1 MTNINNVLKKLKSMS
16 ILSFDEGEIKK
27 SKRKTIVKRGVE
39 FKKNIT
45 IPRKVMDL
53 VMKKEKK
60 FKKNSTKFT
69 QVS

>member
-27 SKRKTIVKRGVE
+27 SKRKTIVKRGVK

-53 VMKKEKK
+53 VMK
-60 FKKNSTKFT
+60 
-69 QVS
+69 